1 MKNVC
6 TLLLLCCLAAAA
18 SGQTP
23 FTITANNFPIYGI
36 QTYRGPNTGP
46 NLTPAANGNWDY
58 SALSA
63 SGTVQSPYIVETD
76 PFYTQAG
83 VDVYIDD
90 FKNLTP
96 QLGYIVYNEFD
107 FNSAGVFDKGIYI
120 DPQAYGLGAFSGNN
134 LDSIRFPFQGYIYPT
149 SRKIM
154 EFPATF
160 GSNWSSQNRRW
171 VNFDLT
177 VTALGLNKVPGQHVF
192 TTFRT
197 DSIIGWG
204 TMRVYTAA
212 GPSIAYGVLIDKIN
226 QYAVDS
232 FYLAGAPAPTALLT
246 AFGMTQGQQTGINK
260 RYAVFREGYSTPL
273 AVFLYGS
280 NNYTTPTAI
289 YFDADNLTPTTSV
302 GDLNELQYATLLFP
316 NPSRSGQINVQFS
329 GNLPAVTQYQV
340 IDLQGRILQSGRAD
354 ISQGFFQVQLEQQAP
369 AGRYF
374 LQLTDENNQPVV
386 SESFIHQP

>member
-23 FTITANNFPIYGI
+23 FTITANNFPLFGI
-36 QTYRGPNTGP
+36 QTFQGPNTGT
-46 NLTPAANGNWDY
+46 NLTPGTNGNWDY
-58 SALSA
+58 SALS
-63 SGTVQSPYIVETD
+63 STGTAQSPYFPETD

-96 QLGYIVYNEFD
+96 QLGYILYNEFD
-107 FNSAGVFDKGIYI
+107 FNSTGVFDKGIYI
-120 DPQAYGLGAFSGNN
+120 DPQAYSVGAFSGNS

-149 SRKIM
+149 SRKVM
-154 EFPATF
+154 QFPATF

-197 DSIIGWG
+197 DSIVGSG

-212 GPSIAYGVLIDKIN
+212 GPSIAYAVLIDKIN

-260 RYAVFREGYSTPL
+260 RYTVYREGQSTAL
-273 AVFLYGS
+273 AIFLYGS

-289 YFDADNLTPTTSV
+289 YFDTDNLTTTTSV
-302 GDLNELQYATLLFP
+302 GDPQELQYATLLFP

-329 GNLPAVTQYQV
+329 GNIPAVTQYQV

-354 ISQGFFQVQLEQQAP
+354 ISQGFFQVQLEQQVP
-369 AGRYF
+369 AGQYF
-374 LQLTDENNQPVV
+374 LQLTDDKKQTLAT
-386 SESFIHQP
+386 ESFIHQP